1 MNELWSK
8 KYRSVF
14 HVRRI
19 MLNLLRATCAAKRP
33 QPAMRHPFVL
43 AGIAMLTGHILMPHP
58 SFAGV
63 NLTNSSPQ
71 ASLVNCSRA
80 PVTSTRQCHLDLNDR
95 MKMDLGTWGTN
106 SVHPH
111 GPNYFC
117 VEHQRQ
123 LEEAR
128 KRGC

>member
-1 MNELWSK
+1 MNELSNK
-8 KYRSVF
+8 SHRSIF

-19 MLNLLRATCAAKRP
+19 MLNPLHATTRR
-33 QPAMRHPFVL
+33 QPAMRRFFVL
-43 AGIAMLTGHILMPHP
+43 TSIAMLTCGILMPHP
-58 SFAGV
+58 SFAGD
-63 NLTNSSPQ
+63 NPTSSSSQ
-71 ASLVNCSRA
+71 ASSVNWSWA

-117 VEHQRQ
+117 AEHQKQ
-123 LEEAR
+123 
-128 KRGC
+128 

>member
-1 MNELWSK
+1 MNELSNK
-8 KYRSVF
+8 SYRSSF

-19 MLNLLRATCAAKRP
+19 MLNPLHATTRP
-33 QPAMRHPFVL
+33 QPAMRRFFVL
-43 AGIAMLTGHILMPHP
+43 TSIAMLTCCILTPHP
-58 SFAGV
+58 SFAGD
-63 NLTNSSPQ
+63 NPTGSSSQ
-71 ASLVNCSRA
+71 ASSVNWSLA

-117 VEHQRQ
+117 AEHQKQ
-123 LEEAR
+123 LQEER
-128 KRGC
+128 KRGYR

>member
-8 KYRSVF
+8 NYGSLF
-14 HVRRI
+14 HVRRFT
-19 MLNLLRATCAAKRP
+19 LNPLDTTCAATRP
-33 QPAMRHPFVL
+33 QPATRRFFVL
-43 AGIAMLTGHILMPHP
+43 TSIAMLTGSILMPQP
-58 SFAGV
+58 SFAGDDP
-63 NLTNSSPQ
+63 TSSSPR
-71 ASLVNCSRA
+71 ASLVNCSRT

-117 VEHQRQ
+117 VEHQKREERQ
-123 LEEAR
+123 R
-128 KRGC
+128 SCR